1 MSDKTNSDSTGPLT
15 DQQDPLLS
23 LSNISPNIEVYP
35 YYYHMNLPG
44 SENDCFLRKGTV
56 EKLIKA
62 ANYLPQNLKLVVL
75 DGWRSYETQLS
86 IYQAIKADLEE
97 QNLTQ
102 EKIQEEISKYVAIP
116 TRDLTKPS
124 PHLTGGAVDLTIA
137 DENGWVDMG
146 TDFDDFTEK
155 AELEWYEKKDK
166 LTQQEETIRDNRR
179 LLRKVMEEAGF
190 VSNSVEWWHYDY
202 GNRRWA
208 NATGNSTIYF
218 GILKN

>member
-1 MSDKTNSDSTGPLT
+1 MSDETHSDSAANAT

-23 LSNISPNIEVYP
+23 LSNISPRIDVYP
-35 YYYHMNLPG
+35 YYYRMNLPG

-62 ANYLPQNLKLVVL
+62 AEKLPNGLKLVIL
-75 DGWRSYETQLS
+75 DGWRSYETQLAL
-86 IYQAIKADLEE
+86 YQAIKADLEAK
-97 QNLTQ
+97 NLTP

-137 DENGWVDMG
+137 DEKSWLDMG

-155 AELEWYEKKDK
+155 AELEWYEKKHQ

-190 VSNSVEWWHYDY
+190 ISNSEEWWHYDY

-208 NATGNSTIYF
+208 NATGNSILYF
-218 GILKN
+218 GISK